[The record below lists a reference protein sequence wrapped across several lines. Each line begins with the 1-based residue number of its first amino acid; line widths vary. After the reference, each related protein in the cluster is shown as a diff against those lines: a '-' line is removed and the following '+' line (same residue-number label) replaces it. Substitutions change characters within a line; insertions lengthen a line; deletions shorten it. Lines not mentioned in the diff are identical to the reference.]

1 MLAREEEKSLE
12 VKEQKLQVRMKTM
25 PLQKRLRRQQSRDI
39 VEGNMQRDKVAVHS
53 FAGLLIVEEL
63 DICESK

>member
-25 PLQKRLRRQQSRDI
+25 PLQKRLRR
-39 VEGNMQRDKVAVHS
+39 
-53 FAGLLIVEEL
+53 
-63 DICESK
+63 